1 MVKKI
6 LLFVFL
12 ILGVFLGVLVFSISS
27 LLLIGYLIPKNIF
40 QFSAMLMEE
49 NYFRLMKEESGV
61 ELSSYKIIEEDDSH
75 GGFLGD
81 GITRRIYDC
90 RDAKIKI
97 SNLKKWKELPLSEN
111 LSIEIYGGITIDGK
125 EYPGQ
130 DELPQIENGYYYFID
145 NHSDVEEEGINIHS
159 DENLLKR
166 ASQNY
171 ILGMY
176 DLDTNKLYYYEQDT

>member
-12 ILGVFLGVLVFSISS
+12 ILGVFVFGISS
-27 LLLIGYLIPKNIF
+27 LLLVGYLIP
-40 QFSAMLMEE
+40 SETHEE

-61 ELSSYKIIEEDDSH
+61 KLSSCKIIEEDDSH

-111 LSIEIYGGITIDGK
+111 LQYEIYNDAIKPEIK
-125 EYPGQ
+125 Q
-130 DELPQIENGYYYFID
+130 LPEIENGYYYFID
-145 NHSDVEEEGINIHS
+145 NLSQSNGDVSDINS
-159 DENLLKR
+159 DEKLLDR
-166 ASQNY
+166 PSTNY
-171 ILGMY
+171 TLGIY
-176 DLDTNKLYYYEQDT
+176 DLDTNLFYYLEVDT

>member
-27 LLLIGYLIPKNIF
+27 LLLIGYLIP
-40 QFSAMLMEE
+40 SETHEE

-61 ELSSYKIIEEDDSH
+61 ELSSCKIIEEDDSH

-145 NHSDVEEEGINIHS
+145 NHSEVEEEGINRHS

-171 ILGMY
+171 TLGMY
-176 DLDTNKLYYYEQDT
+176 DLDTNKFYYYEQDT

>member
-27 LLLIGYLIPKNIF
+27 LLLIGYLIP
-40 QFSAMLMEE
+40 SETHEE

-61 ELSSYKIIEEDDSH
+61 ELTSCKIIEEDNSH

-111 LSIEIYGGITIDGK
+111 LSIEIYGGITKDGK
-125 EYPGQ
+125 EHIKTR
-130 DELPQIENGYYYFID
+130 EFLPKIENGYYYFID
-145 NHSDVEEEGINIHS
+145 NRSQEDNDIADIHS
-159 DENLLKR
+159 DEKLFER
-166 ASQNY
+166 YSSNY
-171 ILGMY
+171 VLGIY
-176 DLDTNKLYYYEQDT
+176 DIDTNKFYYYEVDT